1 MQSILNK
8 INSLQNELLAINVK
22 VASLRD
28 DLKAFDDALA
38 RLEVVEINNN
48 ENIDTLNLIEESLI

>member
-22 VASLRD
+22 IESLRD
-28 DLKAFDDALA
+28 DLKAFEDALA
-38 RLEVVEINNN
+38 RLEVVQVNNN
-48 ENIDTLNLIEESLI
+48 ENIDTLNAIEESLI

>member
-28 DLKAFDDALA
+28 DLKAFEDALA